1 MSTRPTRRSLIGS
14 YRYSVVIKPEEKEF
28 SDTMH
33 GSLDLLDGKHVIETH
48 KFSSFDQLITTI
60 IDFWEKMLGTDV
72 NVHRFSNWL
81 SEYFSDIGITNVN
94 FYQMLETVRSLG
106 QGVALHSSGLKIR
119 EAKVVREPLEPSK
132 PKGLPAE
139 IADGPIDTLVKP
151 SEIAKPSEISFP
163 VKTILQPVKRE
174 VKEVEPKEAPPDDT
188 LLKPSETLQKKE
200 TVFDID
206 EDYVPTFMTISGDPI
221 VTSPKETPSPDEA
234 VSESLLRPSEYLKK
248 RDTIAIITGEL
259 RTPSQIQEERVKS
272 TLEKEKKTRI
282 VGETVEDQKLAPPSE
297 SLLKPSEYL
306 KERELIDAFE
316 VQHLQKPSEVL
327 KDKETIKTVP
337 VKKIDPEVD
346 DIPVPYGV
354 EPTKK
359 KEEKPV
365 KKESELP
372 FEIEIMEDEEIEKEP
387 FKVTDIM
394 GVGDRMAMVLK
405 DMGFAKIDD
414 IVDSN
419 LEEVSKVPGVGVT
432 TAKKIIYGA
441 RALKSMSKD
450 VKKESEIT
458 TEVEEIKDEKVEK
471 TQFKLTD
478 IVGVGAKTAMLL
490 KDKGFTSFDEIISTS
505 PEEMGKVPGI
515 SVAAA
520 KKIIDGA
527 RALKSKSE
535 EK

>member
-1 MSTRPTRRSLIGS
+1 MSSRPTRRSLIGS
-14 YRYSVVIKPEEKEF
+14 YRFSVIIKPEEKEF
-28 SDTMH
+28 SDAMN

-48 KFSSFDQLITTI
+48 KFSSFDQLATTI
-60 IDFWEKMLGTDV
+60 INFWEKMLGTEV

-81 SEYFSDIGITNVN
+81 SEYFSDIGITDVN
-94 FYQMLETVRSLG
+94 FYQLLETVRSLG

-119 EAKVVREPLEPSK
+119 EAKVIRDPLEPSK

-139 IADGPIDTLVKP
+139 IADGPVDTLVKP
-151 SEIAKPSEISFP
+151 SEITKPTEISSP
-163 VKTILQPVKRE
+163 IKTTLQPVKRE

-206 EDYVPTFMTISGDPI
+206 EDYIPTFKTISGDPI
-221 VTSPKETPSPDEA
+221 VTSPKETSTLDEP

-248 RDTIAIITGEL
+248 RDTIEIISGEL
-259 RTPSQIQEERVKS
+259 RTPSQVQEDRVKD
-272 TLEKEKKTRI
+272 TLEQEKKTRI
-282 VGETVEDQKLAPPSE
+282 LGKIVKNQKLLPPSE
-297 SLLKPSEYL
+297 SLLKQSEYL
-306 KERELIDAFE
+306 KEKELIDSFE
-316 VQHLQKPSEVL
+316 VHHLQKPSEVL
-327 KDKETIKTVP
+327 KGKETIKTVP

-346 DIPVPYGV
+346 VIPIPYEV
-354 EPTKK
+354 KPSKK
-359 KEEKPV
+359 KEEEPV

-372 FEIEIMEDEEIEKEP
+372 FEIEIIEDEEGEKEV

-394 GVGDRMAMVLK
+394 GVGARTAMMLS
-405 DMGFAKIDD
+405 DMGYARIDD
-414 IVDSN
+414 IVDAN
-419 LEEVSKVPGVGVT
+419 LEEVSKVPGVGIT

-441 RALKSMSKD
+441 RALKSLSED
-450 VKKESEIT
+450 VKKESESQ
-458 TEVEEIKDEKVEK
+458 TEVEEIKSEEVEK

-490 KDKGFTSFDEIISTS
+490 KDKGFTSVDEIISTS
-505 PEEMGKVPGI
+505 PEEISKVPGI
-515 SVAAA
+515 SIAAA

>member
-14 YRYSVVIKPEEKEF
+14 YRYSVVIKPEEKDF
-28 SDTMH
+28 SDSMH

-48 KFSSFDQLITTI
+48 KFSSFEQLTTTI

-94 FYQMLETVRSLG
+94 FYQLLETVRGLG
-106 QGVALHSSGLKIR
+106 QGVALQSSGLKIR
-119 EAKVVREPLEPSK
+119 EAKVVREPLEPGK

-151 SEIAKPSEISFP
+151 SEIAEPGEISSP
-163 VKTILQPVKRE
+163 VRTTLQPVKKE

-188 LLKPSETLQKKE
+188 LLIPSETLQKKE

-206 EDYVPTFMTISGDPI
+206 EDYIPTFKTISGDPI
-221 VTSPKETPSPDEA
+221 VTGPKETPSIVET

-248 RDTIAIITGEL
+248 RDTIEIISGEL
-259 RTPSQIQEERVKS
+259 RTRSQVQEDRVKT
-272 TLEKEKKTRI
+272 TLEQEKKTRI
-282 VGETVEDQKLAPPSE
+282 VVETVVDQKLAPPSE

-306 KERELIDAFE
+306 KEKELMDAFE
-316 VQHLQKPSEVL
+316 VHHLRKPSEVL
-327 KDKETIKTVP
+327 KEKETIKTVP
-337 VKKIDPEVD
+337 VKKIDPEIDV
-346 DIPVPYGV
+346 IPVPYKV
-354 EPTKK
+354 KPSKK
-359 KEEKPV
+359 KEETPV
-365 KKESELP
+365 KKEPELP
-372 FEIEIMEDEEIEKEP
+372 FEIEIEEDEEGEKEA

-394 GVGDRMAMVLK
+394 GVGAKTAMVLK
-405 DMGFAKIDD
+405 DMGYAKIDD

-419 LEEVSKVPGVGVT
+419 LEDVSKVPGVGVT
-432 TAKKIIYGA
+432 TAKKLIYGA
-441 RALKSMSKD
+441 RALKTMSKD
-450 VKKESEIT
+450 VKKEKEIP
-458 TEVEEIKDEKVEK
+458 TEVKEIKEEKVEK

-490 KDKGFTSFDEIISTS
+490 KDKGYTNIDDIISTS
-505 PEEMGKVPGI
+505 PEEMSKVPGI
-515 SVAAA
+515 SITSA
-520 KKIIDGA
+520 KKIINGA
-527 RALKSKSE
+527 KALKSKLK

>member
-28 SDTMH
+28 SDTMN

-48 KFSSFDQLITTI
+48 KFSSFEQLTTTI
-60 IDFWEKMLGTDV
+60 INFWEKMLGTDV

-106 QGVALHSSGLKIR
+106 QGVALHSSGFKIR

-151 SEIAKPSEISFP
+151 SEIVKPAEISSP
-163 VKTILQPVKRE
+163 VRTTLQPVKRE

-206 EDYVPTFMTISGDPI
+206 EDYVPTFKTISGDPI
-221 VTSPKETPSPDEA
+221 VTSPKESLSQDDA
-234 VSESLLRPSEYLKK
+234 VFESLLRPSEYLKK
-248 RDTIAIITGEL
+248 RDTIEIISGEL
-259 RTPSQIQEERVKS
+259 RTPSQIQEDRVKT
-272 TLEKEKKTRI
+272 TLEQEKKTRT
-282 VGETVEDQKLAPPSE
+282 VGESVRDQKLAPPSE
-297 SLLKPSEYL
+297 SLLKPSDYL
-306 KERELIDAFE
+306 KEKELIDAFE
-316 VQHLQKPSEVL
+316 VHHLQKPSEVL
-327 KDKETIKTVP
+327 KEKETIKTVP

-346 DIPVPYGV
+346 VIPVPYKV
-354 EPTKK
+354 EPSKK
-359 KEEKPV
+359 KEEKIV

-372 FEIEIMEDEEIEKEP
+372 FEIEIMEDEEGEEAL

-394 GVGDRMAMVLK
+394 GVGDKTAMLLK
-405 DMGFAKIDD
+405 DMGYASIDD
-414 IVDSN
+414 VISSSP
-419 LEEVSKVPGVGVT
+419 EEISKVPGIGVT
-432 TAKKIIYGA
+432 AAKNIIYGA
-441 RALKSMSKD
+441 RALKSMTKEA
-450 VKKESEIT
+450 KKESEFPAKVIIS
-458 TEVEEIKDEKVEK
+458 EDEEDEK
-471 TQFKLTD
+471 TQFKITD
-478 IVGVGAKTAMLL
+478 IVGVGNKTAMLL
-490 KDKGFTSFDEIISTS
+490 KDKGYVSIDDIISAS
-505 PEEMGKVPGI
+505 PEEISKVPGI
-515 SVAAA
+515 GIAIA

-527 RALKSKSE
+527 RALKSK
-535 EK
+535 